1 MGMARINGYGNE
13 CGTGKGDQGGELW
26 DRVRELTKVL
36 VRAGGECERK
46 KKGEEG
52 QIIENLKGCPKKSES
67 SLEASNISV
76 FLEQSNTSVHFRNLI
91 LQLIVKRP
99 EARRATSVIHTLDE
113 ET

>member
-46 KKGEEG
+46 KNEKRVRLLR
-52 QIIENLKGCPKKSES
+52 ILRA
-67 SLEASNISV
+67 SL
-76 FLEQSNTSVHFRNLI
+76 RNLN
-91 LQLIVKRP
+91 L
-99 EARRATSVIHTLDE
+99 A
-113 ET
+113 